1 MESKFSYLLSTV
13 ASYVK
18 SQCRALH
25 SIWLQCTGIDKYL
38 QRHNNAFKILFF
50 EVFRSLDLI
59 TKVEPWFSEFTPK
72 PLYENEHATAFW
84 DVPLF
89 ADTTQVKANGIDAKV
104 IDKTSKQVRVI
115 EMSCPWLENRE
126 SKDSEKTTKHNQPRL
141 DLTNRYPESKVNQYN
156 IIMDVLGGC
165 SKEVEK
171 NIKELV
177 GDKCESIMRQMQK
190 AILSSSLHIARM
202 FKLSA
207 QISTGILDTYFN
219 RYLILY
225 IIEIL
230 FTYLRRSHN

>member
-1 MESKFSYLLSTV
+1 MYYARLTDEKCRLCGDSLENVQHILSG
-13 ASYVK
+13 
-18 SQCRALH
+18 CRALA
-25 SIWLQCTGIDKYL
+25 QTKYL

-50 EVFRSLDLI
+50 EVLRSLDVI
-59 TKVEPWFSEFTPK
+59 AKVETYAWFSQVTLK

-89 ADTTQVKANGIDAKV
+89 ADTTQVKANRIDATV

-115 EMSCPWLENRE
+115 EMSCPWLKNRE
-126 SKDSEKTTKHNQPRL
+126 SKDSEKTTKYSQLRL
-141 DLTNRYPESKVNQYN
+141 ELTNRYPEYKVNQYN

-207 QISTGILDTYFN
+207 
-219 RYLILY
+219 
-225 IIEIL
+225 
-230 FTYLRRSHN
+230 

>member
-1 MESKFSYLLSTV
+1 MQHILSGC
-13 ASYVK
+13 S
-18 SQCRALH
+18 ALA
-25 SIWLQCTGIDKYL
+25 QTKYL

-50 EVFRSLDLI
+50 EALRSLDLI
-59 TKVEPWFSEFTPK
+59 TKIEPWFSEVTPK

-89 ADTTQVKANGIDAKV
+89 ADTTQVKANRIDATV

-115 EMSCPWLENRE
+115 EMSCLWLENRE
-126 SKDSEKTTKHNQPRL
+126 SKDFEKTTTKYSQLRL
-141 DLTNRYPESKVNQYN
+141 ELTNRYPEYKVNQYN
-156 IIMDVLGGC
+156 IIMDFLGGC
-165 SKEVEK
+165 LKEVEK

-207 QISTGILDTYFN
+207 
-219 RYLILY
+219 
-225 IIEIL
+225 
-230 FTYLRRSHN
+230 